1 MDKISDLKSVVID
14 TLDLNKAQDIVTI
27 DLKDKSSMA
36 DYMIIASGTSSRHIQ
51 SLSEQVLEKL
61 KDNGIKNSKIEGK
74 ESNEWK
80 LVDGID
86 LIVHIFHPEK
96 RKFYELE
103 KIWSELIPKEK
114 IIIWK
119 KFNCFLQFFLPQFY
133 LIIFLSSFVFSSSIN
148 SAEIDIYKKID
159 LFGEVLEKIN
169 KEYVDEI
176 DQSESM
182 DSAINGLL
190 QSLDPYSAYMSPE
203 IFQEMQTETSG
214 EFGGLGIEVSMEAGV
229 VKVITPI
236 DDTPA
241 SKAGIKAGDY
251 IVKINDIQVQG
262 KSLSEAVDLMRGLVG
277 TDIELTIRR
286 RGVKKALTFTITR
299 EIIEVQSVKS
309 DLLENNIGYIRLTS
323 FNDNSSDQ
331 IKKKIKKLKE
341 NENLKAFILDLRNN
355 PGGLLTQAIKI
366 SDFFLENG
374 EIVSTKSRKKS
385 ENRKWFAKKGDITD
399 GKPLLVLINYGS
411 ASASEIVAGAL
422 KDHKRAIILGE
433 NSYGKGSVQ
442 SIIPLKNKGAIRLT
456 IAKYYLP
463 SGKSISEVGVRP
475 DIEVNEEGED
485 FRIKTDT
492 DNQLNYAIKLLN
504 G

>member
-1 MDKISDLKSVVID
+1 MKKIQI
-14 TLDLNKAQDIVTI
+14 
-27 DLKDKSSMA
+27 
-36 DYMIIASGTSSRHIQ
+36 
-51 SLSEQVLEKL
+51 
-61 KDNGIKNSKIEGK
+61 
-74 ESNEWK
+74 
-80 LVDGID
+80 
-86 LIVHIFHPEK
+86 
-96 RKFYELE
+96 
-103 KIWSELIPKEK
+103 
-114 IIIWK
+114 
-119 KFNCFLQFFLPQFY
+119 Y
-133 LIIFLSSFVFSSSIN
+133 LIIFCTQFLFLEKVN

-176 DQSESM
+176 NQSESM

-190 QSLDPYSAYMSPE
+190 QSLDPYSSYMSPE
-203 IFQEMQTETSG
+203 IFEEMQTETSG

-241 SKAGIKAGDY
+241 SKAGLKAGDY

-262 KSLSEAVDLMRGLVG
+262 KSLSEAVDLMRGPVG
-277 TDIELTIRR
+277 SGIELTVRR
-286 RGVKKALTFTITR
+286 RGAKKALTFNVVR

-309 DLLENNIGYIRLTS
+309 ELLENNIGYLRLTS
-323 FNDNSSDQ
+323 FNDNSSQQ
-331 IKKKIKKLKE
+331 IKKQIKKLKK
-341 NENLKAFILDLRNN
+341 NKNLNSYILDLRNN
-355 PGGLLTQAIKI
+355 PGGLLSQAIKI

-385 ENRKWFAKKGDITD
+385 ENRKWFAKKGDILD
-399 GKPLLVLINYGS
+399 GKTLLVLINYGS

-422 KDHKRAIILGE
+422 KDHKRAILVGE

-456 IAKYYLP
+456 VAKYYLP
-463 SGKSISEVGVRP
+463 SGKSISQVGVRP
-475 DIEVNEEGED
+475 DIEVNEEGDD

>member
-1 MDKISDLKSVVID
+1 MKKIQL
-14 TLDLNKAQDIVTI
+14 
-27 DLKDKSSMA
+27 
-36 DYMIIASGTSSRHIQ
+36 
-51 SLSEQVLEKL
+51 
-61 KDNGIKNSKIEGK
+61 
-74 ESNEWK
+74 
-80 LVDGID
+80 
-86 LIVHIFHPEK
+86 
-96 RKFYELE
+96 
-103 KIWSELIPKEK
+103 
-114 IIIWK
+114 
-119 KFNCFLQFFLPQFY
+119 Y
-133 LIIFLSSFVFSSSIN
+133 LIIFLSSFLFSHSIN
-148 SAEIDIYKKID
+148 SAEINIYKKID

-169 KEYVDEI
+169 KQYVDEI
-176 DQSESM
+176 NQSESM

-190 QSLDPYSAYMSPE
+190 QSLDPYSSYMSPE

-251 IVKINDIQVQG
+251 IVKIDNVQVQG

-277 TDIELTIRR
+277 TDIELTVRR
-286 RGVKKALTFTITR
+286 RGVKKALTFNITR
-299 EIIEVQSVKS
+299 KIIEVQSVKS

-341 NENLKAFILDLRNN
+341 NVNLKAFILDLRNN
-355 PGGLLTQAIKI
+355 PGGLLSQAIKI

-385 ENRKWFAKKGDITD
+385 ENRKWFARKGDITE
-399 GKPLLVLINYGS
+399 GKTLVVLINYGS

-463 SGKSISEVGVRP
+463 SGKSISEVGVSP
-475 DIEVNEEGED
+475 DIEVNEEGDD